1 MCESK
6 FPKLPH
12 CEANIRNFYS
22 VQRCLLYKKLGLYED
37 VCLRYE
43 TVTQKT
49 LKAKFCVSLNESF
62 KHLLPWKFI
71 RTLTVEKWGMKFCV
85 LIFLLFTVG
94 LYQVNKSNHY
104 LTLLKSDSM
113 VPTLRRGDMI
123 LARKMTNYYVKD
135 IVILKVNEYNRKLNV
150 DCCVCT
156 N

>member
-1 MCESK
+1 MRGKSNK
-6 FPKLPH
+6 IS
-12 CEANIRNFYS
+12 AIYTWS
-22 VQRCLLYKKLGLYED
+22 VKKYFRKYLGFMRMF
-37 VCLRYE
+37 VCDMKMLHKK
-43 TVTQKT
+43 V
-49 LKAKFCVSLNESF
+49 LKAKFCVSLNESY

-94 LYQVNKSNHY
+94 FYQVNKSNHY

-113 VPTLRRGDMI
+113 VPTLRRGDII
-123 LARKMTNYYVKD
+123 LARKMTNYNVKD